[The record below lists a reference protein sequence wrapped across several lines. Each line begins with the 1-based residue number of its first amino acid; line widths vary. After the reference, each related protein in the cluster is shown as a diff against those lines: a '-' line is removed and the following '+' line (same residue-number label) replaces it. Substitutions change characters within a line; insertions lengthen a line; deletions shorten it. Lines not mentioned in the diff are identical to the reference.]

1 MTGGRRAFLPQH
13 LVRQWARA
21 GDLLRYGA
29 ALVGTA
35 GSSGAQFVLTIAL
48 LRRMP
53 PDGFGRYTFLMIVSQ
68 LVWGLG
74 GALFA
79 APLAKLAAGT
89 ERGTDGSPAARAV
102 IMLQPWFAM
111 ACSIAAFVIAMT
123 IGAPPIAS
131 LVFAILVASGG
142 LRQFL
147 RIAGYSKGRQGR
159 VVLSDALY
167 TACVLALTGWL
178 YWLGYQDLVLVLGIL
193 ALAHVL
199 GALPLIWL
207 LKQPGT
213 AIGNRSALA
222 EYRTIWRDYAGWS
235 LVGLFATETTGN
247 AHSYIVTAVAG
258 PTGFSAIA
266 ASTVLSKP
274 ATVAMN
280 ALSELERARMAR
292 FHAQGSVERLRGT
305 RRLFRAMVL
314 LLWLGTV
321 VLTFLAL
328 HVWFRQFFHDRY
340 DLTALRTAGW
350 LWVVAMLIRCWCLP
364 EAMEMQARG
373 AFDRLAATRFIAA
386 PISLVG
392 SLLAVLLAAPE
403 WSMLA
408 ICAGEGVST
417 ALLMRAFHRLDRT
430 HSGRHD
436 NGRHQ
441 GPE

>member
-1 MTGGRRAFLPQH
+1 MTGGRRRAFLPQH
-13 LVRQWARA
+13 LVRQWART
-21 GDLLRYGA
+21 GDLVRYGA

-79 APLAKLAAGT
+79 APLAKLAAG
-89 ERGTDGSPAARAV
+89 GSGEGGATAAKAV
-102 IMLQPWFAM
+102 IRLQPWFALV
-111 ACSIAAFVIAMT
+111 CSLVAFAVAVA
-123 IGAPPIAS
+123 IGAAALAS
-131 LVFAILVASGG
+131 FVFALLVASGG

-167 TACVLALTGWL
+167 TACVLVLTGWL
-178 YWLGYQDLVLVLGIL
+178 YWIGNQDLVLVLGIL
-193 ALAHVL
+193 AAAHVL
-199 GALPLIWL
+199 GTLPLAWL
-207 LKQPGT
+207 ILERGDG
-213 AIGNRSALA
+213 IGSRSAA
-222 EYRTIWRDYAGWS
+222 GAYRAIWRDYAGWS
-235 LVGLFATETTGN
+235 LVGLIATETTGN

-258 PTGFSAIA
+258 PMGFSAIA

-292 FHAQGSVERLRGT
+292 FHAEGAFDRLLST

-321 VLTFLAL
+321 VLTYLAL
-328 HVWFRQFFHDRY
+328 HVWPAQFFHDRY

-350 LWVVAMLIRCWCLP
+350 LWVLAMLVRCWCLP

-373 AFDRLAATRFIAA
+373 AFDRLASTRFIAA

-392 SLLAVLLAAPE
+392 SLLAVLIAAPE

-417 ALLMRAFHRLDRT
+417 ALLMRAFRRLGRT
-430 HSGRHD
+430 ESESR
-436 NGRHQ
+436 
-441 GPE
+441 

>member
-1 MTGGRRAFLPQH
+1 MTGGRRRAFLPQH
-13 LVRQWARA
+13 LVRQWART
-21 GDLLRYGA
+21 GDLVRYGA

-35 GSSGAQFVLTIAL
+35 GSSGAQFILTIAL

-79 APLAKLAAGT
+79 APLAKLAAGG
-89 ERGTDGSPAARAV
+89 RGEGGARAAKAV
-102 IMLQPWFAM
+102 IRLQPWFAL
-111 ACSIAAFVIAMT
+111 ACSLIAFAVAVA
-123 IGAPPIAS
+123 IGAAALAS
-131 LVFAILVASGG
+131 FVFALLVASGG

-167 TACVLALTGWL
+167 TACVLVLTGWL
-178 YWLGYQDLVLVLGIL
+178 YWIGNQDLVLVLGIL
-193 ALAHVL
+193 AAAHVL
-199 GALPLIWL
+199 GTLPLAWL
-207 LKQPGT
+207 ILERGDG
-213 AIGNRSALA
+213 IGSRSAVGA
-222 EYRTIWRDYAGWS
+222 YRAIWRDYAGWS
-235 LVGLFATETTGN
+235 LVGLIATETTGN
-247 AHSYIVTAVAG
+247 AHSYIVTAIAG
-258 PTGFSAIA
+258 PMGFSAIA

-292 FHAQGSVERLRGT
+292 FHAEEAFDRLLST

-321 VLTFLAL
+321 VLTYLAL
-328 HVWFRQFFHDRY
+328 HVWPAQFFHDRY

-350 LWVVAMLIRCWCLP
+350 LWVLAMLVRCWCLP

-373 AFDRLAATRFIAA
+373 AFDRLASTRFIAA

-392 SLLAVLLAAPE
+392 SLLAVLIAAPE

-417 ALLMRAFHRLDRT
+417 ALLMRAFRRLGRT
-430 HSGRHD
+430 ESESR
-436 NGRHQ
+436 
-441 GPE
+441 